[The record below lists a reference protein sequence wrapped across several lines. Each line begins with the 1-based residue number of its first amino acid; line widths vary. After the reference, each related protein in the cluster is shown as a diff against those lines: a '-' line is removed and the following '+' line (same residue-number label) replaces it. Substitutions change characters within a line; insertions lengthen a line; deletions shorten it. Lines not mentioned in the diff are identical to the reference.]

1 LERYEGLNFRGL
13 FCEFFLGLGTS
24 LKIFFKNQGYDC
36 KTSGPWVDYAKVEG
50 PFCKVSELNRNNEL
64 FLYRKSC
71 GFGPRV
77 VDHGL
82 VAWSIMDR
90 QRRGQ
95 EGTEAWW
102 HACQSK
108 ASGHSRA
115 RELTGGVEKG
125 RGEHRAP
132 VSVLTG
138 ARAAVWWPGDG
149 DEAVVEEKLDGDNA
163 QALREGKRGGGGV
176 VGSGGGGLV
185 L

>member
-1 LERYEGLNFRGL
+1 VLAGARPPATPG
-13 FCEFFLGLGTS
+13 
-24 LKIFFKNQGYDC
+24 
-36 KTSGPWVDYAKVEG
+36 
-50 PFCKVSELNRNNEL
+50 
-64 FLYRKSC
+64 
-71 GFGPRV
+71 
-77 VDHGL
+77 HG
-82 VAWSIMDR
+82 S
-90 QRRGQ
+90 
-95 EGTEAWW
+95 
-102 HACQSK
+102 SP
-108 ASGHSRA
+108 
-115 RELTGGVEKG
+115 GGVEKG